1 MKKVILKFSIKFFIL
16 CIVFALLFSAILFLS
31 FRDRQNVLAIES
43 GDTGGWFWSPLIG
56 WASQSCT
63 NRYYDSYQNYCGI
76 LTNRPVLDVNFDGA
90 DLHINTSI
98 IRDGSGNSPRIDGTY
113 RLSNAGVFSN
123 KIITPLNIKN
133 RYQSSNYNGTFFDFD
148 KSAIEFSDQDFMQNQ
163 GNEFS
168 VSLWFKI
175 DTEKIL
181 ENQKAFLFSNGYF
194 NADNSK
200 YYCYLYKSGGISI
213 NTMIKCGFNNA
224 IIDAQIPGN
233 INPQFWYNVTIVNNS
248 LGNLKLYLNYTGDAE
263 NCPEASEGCN
273 IDDGFLGSVFSIGP
287 TSNSNNINKR
297 LILGNMISSNPLDNY
312 TGGFLGE
319 VDEFRFFNKALTASE
334 VKTNMSHN
342 SNYGLNIDEEGNLKG
357 WSWSSHYGW
366 ICFGDTCSGYG
377 VRPASAINATTKLHE
392 TSNSSAG
399 IYKDMITGWAKII
412 GLNRVGSDVGWI
424 SLNSSEQV
432 TPPAGDKTYLHCSSC
447 SLKDIE
453 TDLISYFKMDEQA
466 GDVISDYS
474 GLQRNATLVS
484 NNENFSYPNGKV
496 NSGIYL
502 DGDDYIRSD
511 HLYDIG
517 DQDFSIELWIKPLG
531 TEEITNI
538 IDSTEFNLNIENNNN
553 ITFTFLGK
561 TQTVSYNFDET
572 WHHILVSIQNENSFR
587 VYIDKDI
594 VMTQEIPR
602 YEDLQFTNLIIGS
615 DYNYANNFF
624 GYVDIFRLY
633 TKTFSDIEVA
643 DNYEYPEKKLCS
655 ACFYVQNVSE
665 KINICYDCK
674 KCYLS
679 DTKDNNCKSCIE
691 CRKYG
696 LVFDSNSSNIKGFA
710 WSGPDPNTSTGEK
723 GLGWIKFS
731 PTLSA
736 GLYKS
741 YVSGKYG
748 NIYSRANI
756 GSEKTIVPP
765 VGQYNAT
772 YLIEANGNITNWI
785 SEQIAITQS
794 GTITGYDYSS
804 KWISQGIDYDFPSSG
819 NSYGNILGSLDYDG
833 IIGGEYGEVLDS
845 YLPYLYECL
854 GGKIYKPRPQ
864 SGEVV
869 LRSLNE
875 GGDSYIFLD
884 KGSCDDA
891 SGIFVI
897 DGDLVIEG
905 NISYGSA
912 GGITKTKQLS
922 SVVWIVR
929 GDLHI
934 NPSVTKLAGTFI
946 VLGGTY
952 IDESGVEQDIQCGDN
967 INYPT
972 EKCGI
977 IYTGESNLQLVVSGQ
992 FLAKN
997 FQFQRTYKSD
1007 FREPAELIIY
1017 DGRNIINPPPGLGD
1031 AIKSLP
1037 RWDQI
1042 APY

>member
-16 CIVFALLFSAILFLS
+16 CIVCTLLFSAILFLF

-76 LTNRPVLDVNFDGA
+76 LTKRPFLDVNFDGA
-90 DLHINTSI
+90 DLDINTAVVK
-98 IRDGSGNSPRIDGTY
+98 DGSGNGINGIYQISSDDTFVGK
-113 RLSNAGVFSN
+113 
-123 KIITPLNIKN
+123 KIAPLNIKN
-133 RYQSSNYNGTFFDFD
+133 RDMTSNYNGTFYGFDR
-148 KSAIEFSDQDFMQNQ
+148 SAIEFSDQNFMIKQQNK
-163 GNEFS
+163 EFS

-175 DTEKIL
+175 DTRKIGIDEKT
-181 ENQKAFLFSNGYF
+181 FLFSNGEF
-194 NADNSK
+194 DAHSAK
-200 YYCYLYKSGGISI
+200 YYCYLHKELSREDKLQCAL
-213 NTMIKCGFNNA
+213 NDA
-224 IIDAQIPGN
+224 VIDLPVHIDSSL
-233 INPQFWYNVTIVNNS
+233 WYNVTIVYTTSNQFKVYFNYS
-248 LGNLKLYLNYTGDAE
+248 GNAEECLSQGETGCSAV
-263 NCPEASEGCN
+263 
-273 IDDGFLGSVFSIGP
+273 DGFLGIAFP
-287 TSNSNNINKR
+287 DPHFPNSNVVNKR
-297 LILGNMISSNPLDNY
+297 LILGNMILANPRDNY
-312 TGGFLGE
+312 SAGFLGE

-334 VKTNMSHN
+334 VKTNMYHN
-342 SNYGLNIDEEGNLKG
+342 SNYGLNIDDSGSLSG
-357 WSWSSHYGW
+357 WTWSSHYGW
-366 ICFGDTCSGYG
+366 ICFGVTCSDFGYT
-377 VRPASAINATTKLHE
+377 VPPRNERLTDTKLHLI
-392 TSNSSAG
+392 SNVDVG
-399 IYKDMITGWAKII
+399 IFQNMVTGWAKII
-412 GLNRVGSDVGWI
+412 GLNKVGSDIGWI
-424 SLNSSEQV
+424 ALNTGETVSIPDS
-432 TPPAGDKTYLHCSSC
+432 DITYLHCASC

-502 DGDDYIRSD
+502 DGDDYIQTNN
-511 HLYDIG
+511 LYDIG
-517 DQDFSIELWIKPLG
+517 ESDFSVELWIKPLG
-531 TEEITNI
+531 IEGITNI
-538 IDSTEFNLNIENNNN
+538 IDSTAFNLSIENNNN